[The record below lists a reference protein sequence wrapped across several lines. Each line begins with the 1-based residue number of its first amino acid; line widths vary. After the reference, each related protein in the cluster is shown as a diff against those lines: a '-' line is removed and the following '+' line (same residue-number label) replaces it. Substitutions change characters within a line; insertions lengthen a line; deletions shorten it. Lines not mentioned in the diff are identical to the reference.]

1 MPKYTRKII
10 KKGGSGL
17 PSRKSM
23 RNLNS
28 PKNSPKTTG
37 KRPRSPSPSQTSNK
51 KPFKLTLEPPDEKI
65 TKDLDYEKK
74 GKQEMDKYMEDKNES
89 ITEQMRKQ
97 ISLGKYLSVEHKDK
111 GHKVNQTEPAAEE
124 VSKQW
129 NAERDYNK
137 ASKSGVTFSPFKS
150 PTKNN
155 KNSSTIFGFPDF
167 SPIQG
172 SPLPILSPQSS
183 SKKPR
188 TSTIFKNQVPVDL
201 FPLSQS
207 KGGKKHRKKTFKSY
221 KMKKTNRNK
230 NRKSRRNSK
239 RNSKKNKK

>member
-1 MPKYTRKII
+1 MPKYTKKII

-17 PSRKSM
+17 TSRKST
-23 RNLNS
+23 RNF
-28 PKNSPKTTG
+28 NSPKTTG

-74 GKQEMDKYMEDKNES
+74 DKQEMDKYMEDKNES
-89 ITEQMRKQ
+89 ITEQMKKN
-97 ISLGKYLSVEHKDK
+97 ISEGKYLTVEHKDK
-111 GHKVNQTEPAAEE
+111 GHKVNQKEPAAAE
-124 VSKQW
+124 VGKQW
-129 NAERDYNK
+129 NADRDYND

-150 PTKNN
+150 PTKN
-155 KNSSTIFGFPDF
+155 KNTTIFGFPNF

-183 SKKPR
+183 SKKHR

-201 FPLSQS
+201 FPMSPG
-207 KGGKKHRKKTFKSY
+207 KGGKKHRKKTY

-239 RNSKKNKK
+239 KNKK

>member
-1 MPKYTRKII
+1 MPKYTKKII

-23 RNLNS
+23 RNFNS

-37 KRPRSPSPSQTSNK
+37 KRPRSPSSPQQKSNK
-51 KPFKLTLEPPDEKI
+51 KTLKLTLEPPDEKI
-65 TKDLDYEKK
+65 TEDLNYEKNDKEVRDEHMK
-74 GKQEMDKYMEDKNES
+74 GKHES
-89 ITEQMRKQ
+89 ITKRMREN
-97 ISLGKYLSVEHKDK
+97 ISLGKYLTVEHKDK
-111 GHKVNQTEPAAEE
+111 GHKVNQKEPAAEE

-129 NAERDYNK
+129 NAERDYND

-150 PTKNN
+150 PKNN
-155 KNSSTIFGFPDF
+155 EKNSTIFGFPNF

-183 SKKPR
+183 SKKPS
-188 TSTIFKNQVPVDL
+188 TSNIFKNQEPLNL
-201 FPLSQS
+201 FPMSPA
-207 KGGKKHRKKTFKSY
+207 KGGKKHRKKTC

-239 RNSKKNKK
+239 KNSNKK